1 MRSVY
6 RKFMV
11 LIVASCLFGCADDS
25 LSKREQAEI
34 DAMLDG
40 YGEVDVEARP
50 IYKTMPSI
58 KK

>member
-1 MRSVY
+1 MKSVY
-6 RKFMV
+6 RIFMTLV
-11 LIVASCLFGCADDS
+11 IASCCFGCAGDS
-25 LSKREQAEI
+25 YSKREKAEI

-40 YGEVDVEARP
+40 YGEVDVEAKP